1 MSEDT
6 QALIGLT
13 QVKIKQLSYEDT
25 YGHLQRVLALLESG
39 DLPLETSLKMY
50 EVGTHLATHCAKTLE
65 KAELQVQR
73 WQEGGNTAPF
83 DGWQGDES
91 G

>member
-1 MSEDT
+1 MSYRHVWPSS
-6 QALIGLT
+6 ARPGAA
-13 QVKIKQLSYEDT
+13 
-25 YGHLQRVLALLESG
+25 RSG

-73 WQEGGNTAPF
+73 WQEGGNTARF